1 MKTREW
7 QPGDEGAVRAI
18 HDLMETGYPLPDTTG
33 PLFRL
38 KRVLEADSG
47 EVIGAG
53 AVKPVGECFL
63 WVAQDLPPVLRA
75 RAFRRLMGEARIQAA
90 AVGYDEL
97 TAWIPPHIQA
107 NFGWALSR
115 AGWTMSPWQ
124 SWSVRI

>member
-1 MKTREW
+1 MKIREW
-7 QPGDEGAVRAI
+7 KPEDNGAVRVI
-18 HDLMETGYPLPDTTG
+18 HDLMETGYRLPNVDA

-38 KRVLEADSG
+38 KRVVESDSG
-47 EVIGAG
+47 EVVGAA

-75 RAFRRLMGEARIQAA
+75 RAFRRLMGEARVQASA
-90 AVGYDEL
+90 AGYDEL

-115 AGWTMSPWQ
+115 AGWTMSPWR